1 MPLTQGRV
9 SGTLFLDGLGIHPR
23 YVLLG
28 FPQYLGM
35 EDVPRQLIRGHVL
48 GLLFNFLRHGAPMKE
63 QMDLCQ
69 LVEKYGDDTNCRK
82 AIENIRWP
90 DGILCPACGS
100 KKISRIVAR
109 NQFDC
114 DSCRYQFSALSGT
127 IFHDTHLPLHKWFLA
142 TYLLCESKKGMSA
155 LQMQRMLHTTYRTA
169 WYLCHRIR
177 TAMQEMEPKPLGGTV
192 EVDETYVGG
201 KKRRWRPRSIK
212 QVVIGIRQ
220 RNGDLRLI
228 RAKDAKSKTVQ
239 AIVQANIGAHVEVI
253 MTDES
258 AIYPWALNHMDSGK
272 HKTINHTRGYAH
284 GDVHTNTV
292 ESAFSLLKR
301 GIVGT
306 WHKVDAKH
314 LPAYL
319 DEMCFRFNN
328 RKNPYLFRDALKK
341 LVSTPN
347 LEYKELT
354 AKQEEPAA

>member
-1 MPLTQGRV
+1 MNTPNINLVQLTEQF
-9 SGTLFLDGLGIHPR
+9 GTD
-23 YVLLG
+23 
-28 FPQYLGM
+28 
-35 EDVPRQLIRGHVL
+35 
-48 GLLFNFLRHGAPMKE
+48 
-63 QMDLCQ
+63 
-69 LVEKYGDDTNCRK
+69 EKCRK
-82 AIENIRWP
+82 ALEQLRWKN
-90 DGILCPACGS
+90 GAKCP
-100 KKISRIVAR
+100 R
-109 NQFDC
+109 C
-114 DSCRYQFSALSGT
+114 DSKATAVANRTQYDCNACHYQFSVTSGT
-127 IFHDTHLPLHKWFLA
+127 IFHDSHLSLWKWFVTTA
-142 TYLLCESKKGMSA
+142 LLCEAKKGMSA
-155 LQMQRMLHTTYRTA
+155 CQVQRTIGVSYKTA

-177 TAMQEMEPKPLGGTV
+177 AAMQEVAPKKLNGTV
-192 EVDETYVGG
+192 EIDETYVGG
-201 KKRRWRPRSIK
+201 KKRRWRAKSIK

-228 RAKDAKSKTVQ
+228 RAEDAKSKTVQ
-239 AIVQANIGAHVEVI
+239 AIIKANVGSHVEVV

-272 HKTINHTRGYAH
+272 HKTINHSKRYAH

-328 RKNPYLFRDALKK
+328 RKNPYLFRDTIIK
-341 LVSTPN
+341 LIQTPN

-354 AKQEEPAA
+354 AAGAEAAA